1 MYNSFVC
8 LNFLFCK
15 VMNIKINKKIMI
27 HAYKRNGWLYRVWEF
42 PEVLETNSSFTAVSL
57 VNSKVIT
64 NEKFSKRNFISKN
77 MKNSFWFFFP
87 DKWYNIIATITP
99 NNVIAYY
106 VNIASPFIYEE
117 EAIKYY
123 DFDLDIKMRNSSS
136 STYKIL
142 DVDEYKENKK
152 KYKYEKEVMYNCEK
166 TLKMFEK
173 QEFRDNIINS
183 ISPKMLAFLYSRKK
197 KV

>member
-1 MYNSFVC
+1 
-8 LNFLFCK
+8 
-15 VMNIKINKKIMI
+15 MNIKINKKIMI

-64 NEKFSKRNFISKN
+64 NEKFSKRNFISRN

-106 VNIASPFIYEE
+106 VNIASPFI
-117 EAIKYY
+117 
-123 DFDLDIKMRNSSS
+123 
-136 STYKIL
+136 
-142 DVDEYKENKK
+142 
-152 KYKYEKEVMYNCEK
+152 
-166 TLKMFEK
+166 
-173 QEFRDNIINS
+173 
-183 ISPKMLAFLYSRKK
+183 
-197 KV
+197 

>member
-1 MYNSFVC
+1 
-8 LNFLFCK
+8 
-15 VMNIKINKKIMI
+15 MNIKINKKIMI

-64 NEKFSKRNFISKN
+64 NEKFSKRNFISRN

-106 VNIASPFIYEE
+106 INIASPFIYEE

-123 DFDLDIKMRNSSS
+123 DFDLDIKMRNNSS

-142 DVDEYKENKK
+142 DIDEYTENKK
-152 KYKYEKEVMYNCEK
+152 KYRYEKEVIYNCEK
-166 TLKMFEK
+166 TLKLFEK

-183 ISPKMLAFLYSRKK
+183 ISPKMLAFLYSKKRK
-197 KV
+197 V